1 MARRTF
7 FGWFRLLILLTI
19 LLVVALNAWID
30 RALTTDWD
38 LPLRVT
44 VYPIGLPGHADA
56 AAYAARLTAD
66 DFADVAAFFASEAS
80 TYGVA
85 LEEPV
90 RIRVSHAARQPPPP
104 RSNDAGAVTTA
115 IWSLRMRWWAWRV
128 SANDPLPTPDIQVFA
143 LYQPGHENVALPD
156 SVGLAKGLL
165 AVANLFAHGAAAGTN
180 QIVVAH
186 ELLHT
191 LGATDKYDRATG
203 QPRAP
208 EGLGEPDREP
218 LFPQEYGEIMAGR
231 IALSADDAAMPH
243 DLDAMVIGA
252 VTAREIGWSPQ

>member
-1 MARRTF
+1 MAK
-7 FGWFRLLILLTI
+7 
-19 LLVVALNAWID
+19 
-30 RALTTDWD
+30 
-38 LPLRVT
+38 
-44 VYPIGLPGHADA
+44 
-56 AAYAARLTAD
+56 
-66 DFADVAAFFASEAS
+66 
-80 TYGVA
+80 
-85 LEEPV
+85 
-90 RIRVSHAARQPPPP
+90 
-104 RSNDAGAVTTA
+104 A
-115 IWSLRMRWWAWRV
+115 IS
-128 SANDPLPTPDIQVFA
+128 
-143 LYQPGHENVALPD
+143 
-156 SVGLAKGLL
+156 
-165 AVANLFAHGAAAGTN
+165 AAAGTN